1 MKSIRTRLIAYFL
14 GVILCVSLAT
24 GALVIST
31 TRRVLKN
38 NIEMTSSQTVQETLK
53 GFQTYLRTMSQPID
67 LLTRKDEVK
76 HLEDKGVFEDN
87 VKTIQ
92 DALVASLK
100 VVDQPVRCYYAT
112 ANGYMIEAHLETVE
126 GKVKGIKNFTEG
138 VVSTDKEWY
147 TKCQGSQ
154 KRLGVFATFAGP
166 YADPETG
173 EQIVTISQEIK
184 LNDVNYGVV
193 AMDVSFSALEDYV
206 QNISLLSTGYVIVV
220 DENGKVVIGNSKDN
234 ITGGNVSNMEFWSH
248 VASGEETTSYTERV
262 DGDRWYISVLSD
274 EITGWKLLGIVSD
287 KENNSSI
294 SAITSGVGG
303 AALFSSIIG
312 IVLAIIVAVSISRAV
327 KVVQTAMKKV
337 ADGDLTQNIQTKRKD
352 ELGQL
357 QRSFNEMTDQ
367 ISGLIRNVGDKSK
380 NIVKIAENIS
390 VVTDDTKTNTN
401 MVMEAIHNIALG
413 ATDQAGSTQQA
424 LGEVEKLA
432 SSLNDTKQNVDNI
445 NEMSNETG
453 ELSEQ
458 GKKMV
463 NLLIDKSGQ
472 TMDKSKTTMQV
483 MDEVMSSIDKINYIS
498 DAIADITSQTNLLS
512 LNASIE
518 AARAGDAGR
527 GFAVVADE
535 IRQLADQSKQSTD
548 EIKAITN
555 EVVAKASKAEQAMK
569 ENNQLIEEQQ
579 KAINDTNKLFE
590 QISDSINR
598 LIEGLASVAELNTRM
613 EDNKEAVVGEMSSI
627 ASVSEE
633 SAAASE
639 EVNASVDQVNNTMDE
654 IVSYTSELNNIAGE
668 LKKAIER
675 FTL

>member
-1 MKSIRTRLIAYFL
+1 
-14 GVILCVSLAT
+14 
-24 GALVIST
+24 
-31 TRRVLKN
+31 
-38 NIEMTSSQTVQETLK
+38 
-53 GFQTYLRTMSQPID
+53 
-67 LLTRKDEVK
+67 
-76 HLEDKGVFEDN
+76 
-87 VKTIQ
+87 
-92 DALVASLK
+92 
-100 VVDQPVRCYYAT
+100 
-112 ANGYMIEAHLETVE
+112 
-126 GKVKGIKNFTEG
+126 
-138 VVSTDKEWY
+138 
-147 TKCQGSQ
+147 
-154 KRLGVFATFAGP
+154 
-166 YADPETG
+166 
-173 EQIVTISQEIK
+173 
-184 LNDVNYGVV
+184 
-193 AMDVSFSALEDYV
+193 
-206 QNISLLSTGYVIVV
+206 
-220 DENGKVVIGNSKDN
+220 
-234 ITGGNVSNMEFWSH
+234 MEFWSH
-248 VASGEETTSYTERV
+248 VAAGEETTSFTERV
-262 DGDRWYISVLSD
+262 NGARWYISVLAD

-303 AALFSSIIG
+303 AAIFSSIIG

-327 KVVQTAMKKV
+327 RVVQTAMQRV
-337 ADGDLTQNIQTKRKD
+337 SEGDLTQNIKTGRKD

-357 QRSFNEMTDQ
+357 QRSFNEMTNQ
-367 ISGLIRNVGDKSK
+367 ISGLIRDVEDKSQ

-458 GKKMV
+458 GKDMV

-483 MDEVMSSIDKINYIS
+483 MDEVMASIDKINYIS

-548 EIKAITN
+548 EIKAIIN
-555 EVVAKASKAEQAMK
+555 EVVAKASRAEQAMK
-569 ENNQLIEEQQ
+569 ENNHLIEEQQ
-579 KAINDTNKLFE
+579 DAIHDTNKVFE
-590 QISDSINR
+590 KISDSINS
-598 LIEGLASVAELNTRM
+598 LIEGLANVAELNTRM

-654 IVSYTSELNNIAGE
+654 IVAYTNELNNIAGE
-668 LKKAIER
+668 LKKAIDR

>member
-14 GVILCVSLAT
+14 VVILCVSLVT
-24 GALVIST
+24 GILVTIT
-31 TRRVLKN
+31 TRRVLKS
-38 NIEMTSSQTVQETLK
+38 NIELTSSQTVTETLK
-53 GFQTYLRTMSQPID
+53 GFQTYMRTMSQPID

-100 VVDQPVRCYYAT
+100 VVDEPVRCYYAT

-138 VVSTDKEWY
+138 VNSTDKEWY

-154 KRLGVFATFAGP
+154 KRAGVFATFTGP

-184 LNDVNYGVV
+184 LDDANYGAV
-193 AMDVSFSALEDYV
+193 AMDVSFTALEDYV
-206 QNISLLSTGYVIVV
+206 QNIGLLSTGYVIVV
-220 DENGKVVIGNSKDN
+220 DEKGKVVIENDKDT
-234 ITGGNVSNMEFWSH
+234 ITGGDVSDMAFWSH
-248 VASGEETTSYTERV
+248 VVNGEDTTSFIEKVNGAT
-262 DGDRWYISVLSD
+262 WYISVLSD

-287 KENNSSI
+287 DENDASI
-294 SAITSGVGG
+294 RAITGGVGG
-303 AALFSSIIG
+303 AAVFSGIIG
-312 IVLAIIVAVSISRAV
+312 IIFAIVVAVSISRTV
-327 KVVQTAMKKV
+327 RVVQTAMQKV
-337 ADGDLTQNIQTKRKD
+337 SEGDLTQNIKTGRKD

-357 QRSFNEMTDQ
+357 QQSFNDMTVQ
-367 ISGLIRNVGDKSK
+367 ISGLIRDVEEKSQ

-458 GKKMV
+458 GKEMV

-535 IRQLADQSKQSTD
+535 IRQLADQSKKSTD
-548 EIKAITN
+548 EIKAIIN
-555 EVVAKASKAEQAMK
+555 EVVAKASRAEQAMK

-579 KAINDTNKLFE
+579 DAIHDTNKLFE
-590 QISDSINR
+590 KISDSINR
-598 LIEGLASVAELNTRM
+598 LIEGLANVAELNTRM

-654 IVSYTSELNNIAGE
+654 IVTYTNELNNIAGE
-668 LKKAIER
+668 LKKAIDR